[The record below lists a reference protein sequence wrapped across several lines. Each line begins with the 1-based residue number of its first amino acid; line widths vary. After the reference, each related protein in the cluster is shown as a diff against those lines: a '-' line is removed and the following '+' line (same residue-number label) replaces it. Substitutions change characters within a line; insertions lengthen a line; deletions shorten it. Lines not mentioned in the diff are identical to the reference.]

1 MYEEIHGLS
10 TSLRVCLSIA
20 PPERMK
26 PKQETS
32 TLSLCDVFGL
42 MCMYLESFLFQIS
55 MNVVVLG
62 RARVTPTPFAITPK
76 DLMFVNVWMDMKEMD
91 EIAKVESHCLSSY
104 VLISSL

>member
-1 MYEEIHGLS
+1 
-10 TSLRVCLSIA
+10 
-20 PPERMK
+20 
-26 PKQETS
+26 
-32 TLSLCDVFGL
+32 
-42 MCMYLESFLFQIS
+42 

-62 RARVTPTPFAITPK
+62 RARVTPTPFAITLK